1 MRGAAITLI
10 ALLLFAAPAGAAVTG
25 GASPP
30 DSTVAET
37 GGAPMGVTAPPV
49 KKKKKVNAR
58 RKSTRRKAAPR
69 KPTRRK
75 RRPAAPAPSGPAVGL
90 FPIRGPYSFGDADAR
105 FGAPRGKRSH
115 QGQDIVA
122 AAGTPIVA
130 PRAGIVKAVGYQADG
145 AGYYVVLGSDRDYVF
160 MHMQA
165 ASVSVRTGDA
175 VAAGA
180 RIGRVGNTGRSFGPH
195 LHFEAWTRPGWY
207 SGGRP
212 VDPLPFLMRW
222 AGLA

>member
-1 MRGAAITLI
+1 MRGAAISLI
-10 ALLLFAAPAGAAVTG
+10 AVLLFAAPAGAAVTG

-30 DSTVAET
+30 NSTVAET
-37 GGAPMGVTAPPV
+37 GGAPIGVTAPPV
-49 KKKKKVNAR
+49 KKKRVNQR
-58 RKSTRRKAAPR
+58 RKVTRRKAAPR

-75 RRPAAPAPSGPAVGL
+75 RRPATPAPSRPAAGV
-90 FPIRGPYSFGDADAR
+90 FPIAGPYSFGDADAR

-130 PRAGIVKAVGYQADG
+130 PRAGTVKAVGYQADG

-165 ASVSVRTGDA
+165 GSVAVSIGDA

-180 RIGRVGNTGRSFGPH
+180 RIGRVGNTGRSFGAH
-195 LHFEAWTRPGWY
+195 LHFEVWTQPGWY

-212 VDPLPFLMRW
+212 IDPLPFLKQW